1 MKRRGRPGSG
11 ARVHARGSISLE
23 FVLVLPFLLTVLFG
37 IVDVSMVL
45 CDKAVITN
53 AAGEAARQGVV
64 LRVPSYTQAQIQ
76 NVALAYTNNGLVT
89 SGTNTPPTVT
99 VTPAGGCASAGSSNP
114 LQVSISYTYNG
125 VVLGSAFSAIT
136 GPISVKAVAVKNCE

>member
-1 MKRRGRPGSG
+1 MKPRRRTSPG
-11 ARVHARGSISLE
+11 ARAHARGIVSLE
-23 FVLVLPFLLTVLFG
+23 FVLVLPFLLMLLFG

-64 LRVPSYTQAQIQ
+64 LRATPYNLTQIQ
-76 NVALAYTNNGLVT
+76 NVALAYTNNSLVT

-99 VTPAGGCASAGSSNP
+99 VSPSGGCASAGSSNP

-125 VVLGSAFSAIT
+125 VVLGSALSAIT
-136 GPISVKAVAVKNCE
+136 GPVTVTAVAVKNCE

>member
-1 MKRRGRPGSG
+1 MKARGRTG
-11 ARVHARGSISLE
+11 AGRRVRARGIVSLE
-23 FVLVLPFLLTVLFG
+23 FVLVLPFLLMILFG

-76 NVALAYTNNGLVT
+76 NVALSYTNNSLVT
-89 SGTNTPPTVT
+89 SGTNAPPTVS
-99 VTPAGGCASAGSSNP
+99 VSPSGGCASAGSSNP
-114 LQVSISYTYNG
+114 LQVTITYTYNG
-125 VVLGSAFSAIT
+125 VVLGSALSAIT
-136 GPISVKAVAVKNCE
+136 GPITVSAVAVKNCE

>member
-1 MKRRGRPGSG
+1 M
-11 ARVHARGSISLE
+11 
-23 FVLVLPFLLTVLFG
+23 LPFLLMLLFG

-64 LRVPSYTQAQIQ
+64 LRASPYTQGQIQ
-76 NVALAYTNNGLVT
+76 TVALAYTNNGLVT

-99 VTPAGGCASAGSSNP
+99 VSPTGGCAAAGSSNP

-125 VVLGSAFSAIT
+125 VVLGSAFSALT
-136 GPISVKAVAVKNCE
+136 GPVTVKAVAVKNCE